1 MITDIN
7 VTREAPD
14 PRDPAGAAAAASVE
28 ADSAAAAASVE
39 ADSAGEALDRVK
51 DRINSQQP
59 RTNLAGGGTTKGRYH
74 CRAVVTLRTASGEPL
89 EGVKI
94 RGSWAAPKIGDEP
107 LTLSRN
113 AAAAAPVQE
122 TRKSG
127 KAVFRSWFWRPE
139 AKGKSCKFTVLN
151 VSFPGG
157 SFNKT
162 ASAVSDTFRWR

>member
-1 MITDIN
+1 MITEIN

-14 PRDPAGAAAAASVE
+14 ATDPAGGAAAAFVE
-28 ADSAAAAASVE
+28 ADSAA
-39 ADSAGEALDRVK
+39 DALERVK

-59 RTNLAGGGTTKGRYH
+59 HMNPAGGGTTTTGSVKGRYH
-74 CRAVVTLRTASGEPL
+74 CKAIVTLRTASGDSL

-94 RGSWAAPKIGDEP
+94 RGSWDAPKIGDEP
-107 LTLSRN
+107 LTLARN
-113 AAAAAPVQE
+113 AAAAAPVQV

-157 SFNKT
+157 KFNKT
-162 ASAVSDTFRWR
+162 ASVVSDTFRWR